1 MINYSVIVF
10 LWFNPTYSGES
21 FWMSKINNSTDFWYL
36 CLKDWLLFAFIYNR
50 RQHISHVSLKARK
63 WREKL
68 FWGEV
73 LFRLERRIHW
83 NYRQTIIE
91 NNVKFMEV
99 FPPPHPQRKKFWCSH
114 LLPSPLTEYNQ
125 LVSTN
130 CRQMIRLGDF
140 ITWMEP
146 GSKVT
151 GRKKKKCACINEKVN
166 RSPSDLLFSLWS
178 CSLGNTMWLDPLV
191 ERKYLPNINVTTNAL
206 NVRVE
211 LLREKRAAENKQVR
225 GFSALTLVWKVVGNL
240 LFWYNIPSR
249 VAYVGQ
255 MRKRDPLSLTVELTV
270 LSNPDKLSAGHT
282 GPVWKL

>member
-1 MINYSVIVF
+1 M
-10 LWFNPTYSGES
+10 
-21 FWMSKINNSTDFWYL
+21 
-36 CLKDWLLFAFIYNR
+36 
-50 RQHISHVSLKARK
+50 
-63 WREKL
+63 
-68 FWGEV
+68 EV
-73 LFRLERRIHW
+73 LF
-83 NYRQTIIE
+83 
-91 NNVKFMEV
+91 
-99 FPPPHPQRKKFWCSH
+99 PPPTPPPKEKILMFTFTSVTFNWIQPACV
-114 LLPSPLTEYNQ
+114 NQ
-125 LVSTN
+125 LRPTD
-130 CRQMIRLGDF
+130 QI
-140 ITWMEP
+140 
-146 GSKVT
+146 
-151 GRKKKKCACINEKVN
+151 GRFYYVNGAWQQSRSAQKYAKCACINEKVN

-206 NVRVE
+206 NVRME

-270 LSNPDKLSAGHT
+270 LSNPDKLSTGHT

>member
-1 MINYSVIVF
+1 M
-10 LWFNPTYSGES
+10 
-21 FWMSKINNSTDFWYL
+21 
-36 CLKDWLLFAFIYNR
+36 FAFTSVTFNWI
-50 RQHISHVSLKARK
+50 QPACV
-63 WREKL
+63 
-68 FWGEV
+68 
-73 LFRLERRIHW
+73 
-83 NYRQTIIE
+83 
-91 NNVKFMEV
+91 
-99 FPPPHPQRKKFWCSH
+99 
-114 LLPSPLTEYNQ
+114 NQ
-125 LVSTN
+125 LPPTD
-130 CRQMIRLGDF
+130 QI
-140 ITWMEP
+140 
-146 GSKVT
+146 
-151 GRKKKKCACINEKVN
+151 GRFYYVNGAWQQSHRAQKNAKCACINEKVN

-225 GFSALTLVWKVVGNL
+225 GFSALTLVWTVVGNL

>member
-1 MINYSVIVF
+1 MFTFSSVT
-10 LWFNPTYSGES
+10 FNWIQPA
-21 FWMSKINNSTDFWYL
+21 
-36 CLKDWLLFAFIYNR
+36 C
-50 RQHISHVSLKARK
+50 V
-63 WREKL
+63 
-68 FWGEV
+68 
-73 LFRLERRIHW
+73 
-83 NYRQTIIE
+83 
-91 NNVKFMEV
+91 
-99 FPPPHPQRKKFWCSH
+99 
-114 LLPSPLTEYNQ
+114 NQ
-125 LVSTN
+125 LPPTD
-130 CRQMIRLGDF
+130 QI
-140 ITWMEP
+140 
-146 GSKVT
+146 
-151 GRKKKKCACINEKVN
+151 GRFYYVNGAWQQSHRAPKKKKSVPVSMKKWIARLV
-166 RSPSDLLFSLWS
+166 FSLWS

-270 LSNPDKLSAGHT
+270 LSNPDKLSTGHT